1 MIYSTIKQKGFE
13 LSVDN
18 EKLPLQY
25 SNDITFKFVKDPAY
39 ANYAVVPYVAITDT
53 KMLACAKKFHL
64 QALPFQSDGTFK
76 IANHIMNRDGYMVI
90 AFDLTNAEET
100 IHIGNVIYKVE
111 ASIGGVEVLPERTEE
126 WQAIVRAFMEQY
138 VASNITPHLTE
149 LIITVDNLIT
159 TSQQQQEAV
168 NRLVSTI
175 QQKLDNNE
183 FVPAHKW
190 EGTVLYFANPDGS
203 WDEGVNLAMS
213 DGSVTM
219 EKLDDGLKDILE
231 NCLLIVNEG

>member
-1 MIYSTIKQKGFE
+1 MIYSTIKQKDFE

-25 SNDITFKFVKDPAY
+25 SNDLTFKFVKDPAY
-39 ANYAVVPYVAITDT
+39 TDYAVIPYVAITDT
-53 KMLACAKKFHL
+53 KMLSCARKFNL

-126 WQAIVRAFMEQY
+126 WQAIVRTFMEQY
-138 VASNITPHLTE
+138 VTLNITPHLRE
-149 LIITVDNLIT
+149 LITTVDGLIT
-159 TSQQQQEAV
+159 TSQVQQEAV
-168 NRLVSTI
+168 NRLVSMI
-175 QQKLDNNE
+175 QHKLDNNE
-183 FVPAHKW
+183 FIPAHKW

-203 WDEGVNLAMS
+203 WDDGVNLS
-213 DGSVTM
+213 TPDGAVTM
-219 EKLDDGLKDILE
+219 EKLDEELKHILE
-231 NCLLIVNEG
+231 NCLLIVE